1 MTRLQK
7 IQLRQSELRTKIA
20 AELDREEAE
29 RTDGELERL
38 TREAA
43 ALETEYRA
51 ALMIEERDA
60 IPDRIDTP
68 EGRELTALF
77 QRSSLVDFVDETL
90 NQRPADGASRELR
103 DALLGPDA
111 IGYLPLDLLLEPEE
125 RIGGG
130 LETRA
135 DAVSNV
141 ASAIQDNQ
149 MPIAQRVFARSAS
162 MYLGASMPSVGVGD
176 VSYPRLTSGTTADVR
191 SDGVELDG
199 AAAAL
204 TTETISPVRLTAS
217 YTLGVESLARVRG
230 FEEALRRDL
239 RGVMADKLD
248 ALTLNGQAAS
258 GTDSPAVEGTI
269 GALTNPADPG
279 AVAGWKDYVTAS
291 DSGVDGKYAVTD
303 EQVRLL
309 VNVDT
314 WKHAM
319 GLEAGTDGN
328 SGLLRDVLPRER
340 FRASANMPATA
351 STIATAIR
359 YASGASALARGMI
372 VPVWRGIQLIID
384 PYTKAKAG
392 QRVLTAIQ
400 LIGFAMV
407 DASAYGRLEFKLS

>member
-1 MTRLQK
+1 M
-7 IQLRQSELRTKIA
+7 
-20 AELDREEAE
+20 
-29 RTDGELERL
+29 
-38 TREAA
+38 
-43 ALETEYRA
+43 
-51 ALMIEERDA
+51 
-60 IPDRIDTP
+60 
-68 EGRELTALF
+68 
-77 QRSSLVDFVDETL
+77 
-90 NQRPADGASRELR
+90 
-103 DALLGPDA
+103 
-111 IGYLPLDLLLEPEE
+111 
-125 RIGGG
+125 
-130 LETRA
+130 
-135 DAVSNV
+135 
-141 ASAIQDNQ
+141 
-149 MPIAQRVFARSAS
+149 
-162 MYLGASMPSVGVGD
+162 
-176 VSYPRLTSGTTADVR
+176 
-191 SDGVELDG
+191 
-199 AAAAL
+199 
-204 TTETISPVRLTAS
+204 
-217 YTLGVESLARVRG
+217 
-230 FEEALRRDL
+230 
-239 RGVMADKLD
+239 
-248 ALTLNGQAAS
+248 
-258 GTDSPAVEGTI
+258 
-269 GALTNPADPG
+269 
-279 AVAGWKDYVTAS
+279 TAS